1 MKRKP
6 FHRHENQKGFI
17 AIALVTLIMV
27 SLLIGISI
35 SEWVSIQRRGGMQ
48 MRLGNKQHT
57 LAMLAVQETLLA
69 ILDGRVDRNFTA
81 PHPDYNFSI
90 EGSSST
96 MTVSISCFQYPP
108 P

>member
-1 MKRKP
+1 MKTNP
-6 FHRHENQKGFI
+6 SHRLRNQPGYI
-17 AIALVTLIMV
+17 AIVLVSLIMV
-27 SLLIGISI
+27 SMLIGISI
-35 SEWVSIQRRGGMQ
+35 SEWVSIRRRGDMQ
-48 MRLGNKQHT
+48 MRLGNKQST
-57 LAMLAVQETLLA
+57 LAMLAVQDTLLA

-96 MTVSISCFQYPP
+96 MTVSITCFQYPP